1 MDKEIEKRERLRNM
15 RAIQLELQEKL
26 YNEPDKHKVTET
38 IYRAALS
45 DSQKNQA
52 AAQKISDG

>member
-1 MDKEIEKRERLRNM
+1 MDKKIEKRGRLRNM

-26 YNEPDKHKVTET
+26 YNQPDKHKVTET
-38 IYRAALS
+38 IHRAALS
-45 DSQKNQA
+45 DSHKNQA